1 MFTIRMSHEMS
12 TKVLAQLEEIYDI
25 SVHPLVDALS
35 GRVEVLIEE
44 EDGED
49 EDMDESEE
57 EEEEEEEKADKEAE
71 KDKPEKTVTEAD
83 HSIGFESLVEAANVE
98 ASKKDTG
105 DDELFCITLFPY
117 KVPEDKTDEKYQ
129 NLLQE
134 RKKELD
140 GLCRSG
146 ASFKRNV
153 SVWNGDKDLEEK
165 DAEWAKI
172 KLELLKEEKK
182 ALKEEDI
189 KKAKRFNLSYKLH
202 EQKRLVPKK
211 YKRKAA
217 STTGESP
224 SLKKQS
230 TKQPSTVA
238 DHPSASSQ
246 K

>member
-1 MFTIRMSHEMS
+1 M
-12 TKVLAQLEEIYDI
+12 
-25 SVHPLVDALS
+25 
-35 GRVEVLIEE
+35 
-44 EDGED
+44 
-49 EDMDESEE
+49 
-57 EEEEEEEKADKEAE
+57 
-71 KDKPEKTVTEAD
+71 
-83 HSIGFESLVEAANVE
+83 EAANVE

-146 ASFKRNV
+146 GSFKRNV

-165 DAEWAKI
+165 DAEWVKI

-189 KKAKRFNLSYKLH
+189 KKAK
-202 EQKRLVPKK
+202 
-211 YKRKAA
+211 
-217 STTGESP
+217 
-224 SLKKQS
+224 
-230 TKQPSTVA
+230 
-238 DHPSASSQ
+238 
-246 K
+246 